1 MFKYSCLILGLFFIP
16 SVFASEQICASSYAE
31 LEKTSV
37 LKNLR
42 LMIPDKGLRGFVN
55 GTRGSYF
62 FIRTNEQEIHLTF
75 LTTGLFDL
83 YGIRK
88 DGIVR
93 FCEVDGKVFIFGL
106 GNEQEVFVDAST
118 IQFGD
123 RTPRQVF
130 QPGPVPER
138 LKEKHNLSDFEK

>member
-1 MFKYSCLILGLFFIP
+1 MSSAQAAEP
-16 SVFASEQICASSYAE
+16 ICASSYAE
-31 LEKTSV
+31 LEKTDP

-42 LMIPDKGLRGFVN
+42 SLIPDKGLRGFVN

-83 YGIRK
+83 YGVRK
-88 DGIVR
+88 DGVVR
-93 FCEVDGKVFIFGL
+93 FCDFEGKIFIFGL
-106 GNEQEVFVDAST
+106 GNEQEVFVEGNT